1 MNLTIQLPHAEDSA
15 SVREHADRALRFAF
29 TRFTDAITGIRLR
42 LVDEN
47 GPRGGVDQRCRVHV
61 ALRSGGTIRV
71 EGTGIDA
78 PSAIYHVV
86 ARAERTIARR
96 LSRARSERIG

>member
-1 MNLTIQLPHAEDSA
+1 MNLTIQIPRTDDSS
-15 SVREHADRALRFAF
+15 SVREHAERALRFAF
-29 TRFTDAITGIRLR
+29 TRFTSAIAGIRLR

-61 ALRSGGTIRV
+61 VLRSGGTISV
-71 EGTGIDA
+71 EGTGTDGV
-78 PSAIYHVV
+78 SAIFDVV

-96 LSRARSERIG
+96 LSRTRGARLG